1 MDGERIIV
9 LDPAETRTETFTF
22 SAPDEPGNY
31 EITVDGLARPLT
43 VERVVVPALLNLVRP
58 LSVSPIEVRPDEAV
72 TISVILRN
80 TGEESGPTDVILRVR
95 GEVVE
100 TKRVL
105 VPGGLDVPVEF
116 TVTRTEAGNYEVGV
130 EAVEAAE
137 ITLLRGTFTVVALP
151 PPPEVPEVVVP
162 RIIIGPLTIEPRTVK
177 SGEPIVVSVVVTNEA
192 DFARPQSLAVIV
204 DGEFVEERDITVDAR
219 TTQTVTFTVVER
231 GSGTHTLTV
240 AGATAEFTVTKPAPL
255 AVTILLLVLFAFLV
269 GGLSALGYIR
279 ATRGVPHRRLFRLDA
294 VK

>member
-1 MDGERIIV
+1 MVSPRAFAAIPPQGTIV
-9 LDPAETRTETFTF
+9 SLQRAD
-22 SAPDEPGNY
+22 SD
-31 EITVDGLARPLT
+31 
-43 VERVVVPALLNLVRP
+43 VPALLNLVRP

-116 TVTRTEAGNYEVGV
+116 TVTRTEAGNYEVEV

-137 ITLLRGTFTVVALP
+137 ITLLRGTFTVVAPPPPPP

-162 RIIIGPLTIEPRTVK
+162 RIIVGPLTIEPRTVK
-177 SGEPIVVSVVVTNEA
+177 SGEPIVVSVVVTNKA

-204 DGEFVEERDITVDAR
+204 DGELVEERDITVDAR

-255 AVTILLLVLFAFLV
+255 AVTMLLLVLFAFLV

-279 ATRGVPHRRLFRLDA
+279 ATRGVPPPQA
-294 VK
+294 V